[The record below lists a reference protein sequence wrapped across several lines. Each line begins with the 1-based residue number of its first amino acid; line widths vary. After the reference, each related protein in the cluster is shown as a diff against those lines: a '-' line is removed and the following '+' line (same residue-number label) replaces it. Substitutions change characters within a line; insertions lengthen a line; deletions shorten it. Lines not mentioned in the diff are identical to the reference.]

1 MIYCL
6 AETREESPEHS
17 VSFIISISEGVLLFA
32 IVVIG
37 MIYLG
42 KYGKLNKILFWRR
55 DAPTLEKHVNQ
66 SNQPG
71 QEGARSEPRNS
82 DNDSLLRTK

>member
-32 IVVIG
+32 ILVIG
-37 MIYLG
+37 IICLA
-42 KYGKLNKILFWRR
+42 KYGKLKKVLCCRGEGR
-55 DAPTLEKHVNQ
+55 TLVKHVADKTSIN
-66 SNQPG
+66 
-71 QEGARSEPRNS
+71 
-82 DNDSLLRTK
+82 